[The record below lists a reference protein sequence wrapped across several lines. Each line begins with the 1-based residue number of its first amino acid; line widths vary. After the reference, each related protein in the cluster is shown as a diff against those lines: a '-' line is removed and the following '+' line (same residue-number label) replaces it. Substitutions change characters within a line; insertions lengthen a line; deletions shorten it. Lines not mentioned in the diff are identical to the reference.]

1 MTTLGEL
8 RNRLYIKLSKAYNT
22 KENLKESLRTFIS
35 VLNESDDFKAAYNLY
50 TELEGMTLTDREVA
64 FEAINEAKDEFSKY
78 VVSESYMKAFTTLLE
93 MVSDVEVSKN
103 TLTEDIDTVLYS
115 KGTIAERSIAKKS
128 IVNHIMS
135 EKTIKESVK
144 PVSQGLLTNLL
155 TIKFNEQFSSLS
167 ESERESFSRYT
178 TMKPNELKK
187 AVDTLKEDI
196 SVMMEPLHEDE
207 NLRDTAV
214 LVESKVN
221 NSTYDVISLFKLE
234 ELKNSLS

>member
-22 KENLKESLRTFIS
+22 KENLKENLRTFIS
-35 VLNESDDFKAAYNLY
+35 VLNESEDFKKAYNLY
-50 TELEGMTLTDREVA
+50 TELENMSLTDREVA
-64 FEAINEAKDEFSKY
+64 FEAVNEAKIEFSNY
-78 VVSESYMKAFTTLLE
+78 VGTESFNKAYETLSE
-93 MVSDVEVSKN
+93 MVSDVDTTKN
-103 TLTEDIDTVLYS
+103 ELTKNIDTVLYS
-115 KGTIAERSIAKKS
+115 KGTIAERSEAKKS
-128 IVNHIMS
+128 LVNHFMS

-155 TIKFNEQFSSLS
+155 TIKFNEQFSSLT
-167 ESERESFSRYT
+167 ESERESFGRYT
-178 TMKPNELKK
+178 SMKPTELRKTI
-187 AVDTLKEDI
+187 DTLKEDI
-196 SVMMEPLHEDE
+196 TVMMEPLHEDE

-221 NSTYDVISLFKLE
+221 ESTYDVISLFKLE